1 MSDDRWDVELP
12 DEELRELLQTQFE
25 APPFAQE
32 AVRDRI
38 RASMDEVDARGAF
51 VRPVRPD
58 QAHGRASGA
67 PLIASLSAAAA
78 AVLIF
83 VGGAEYGRRTA
94 GATVA
99 ETPGAGAPPS
109 TQWTPRTDMAASAS
123 LPISIQE
130 AGSRYISRLAQLTAR
145 RASLS
150 EGDRAIAEDVAWSSL
165 RGAATELARLSE
177 NSEALAEVILLL
189 ERERAGPIRSGG
201 ISF

>member
-1 MSDDRWDVELP
+1 MSDDRRDAELA
-12 DEELRELLQTQFE
+12 DDELRELLQAQFE

-38 RASMDEVDARGAF
+38 RTSMDAVDAGGAF
-51 VRPVRPD
+51 VGPVRPD
-58 QAHGRASGA
+58 HAHGPASGA
-67 PLIASLSAAAA
+67 PLLASLSAAAA

-99 ETPGAGAPPS
+99 ETPGAGGPPS
-109 TQWTPRTDMAASAS
+109 TQWTARTDMAASAS

-150 EGDRAIAEDVAWSSL
+150 EGDRVIAEDVAWSSL